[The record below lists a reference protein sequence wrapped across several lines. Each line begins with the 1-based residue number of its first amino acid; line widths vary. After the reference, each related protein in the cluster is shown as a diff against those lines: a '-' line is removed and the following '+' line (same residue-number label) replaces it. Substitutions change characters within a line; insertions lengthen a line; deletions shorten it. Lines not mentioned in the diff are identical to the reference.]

1 MQSLTDILLQSAL
14 NFNNLGMAVHPL
26 GYGGKNPLVDEW
38 SKPPKL
44 TADDLKLCFEK
55 RSDIITGLGFCSG
68 YMSNSLSVLDFDQD
82 WQHSLEH
89 FLDSWPELTSTGLWS
104 TAHDRRQMILQINN
118 LPDTQTIT
126 RFKRGDAI
134 IELRCN
140 GANNVLPPSFHA
152 RCNQSYCTGDSYYEW
167 MTDPDELEFYPVEF
181 SKLFDWLSAW
191 GEVVE
196 DGSKKEIPENPV
208 MVGDIDRMIAAKE
221 APKGIETA
229 RRIIQE
235 SRDGYKHGAL
245 LRASSL
251 LGGYVGVGV
260 LPHDKATDILR
271 RAIDAKSNVNDYD
284 LAYKTINNGL
294 EWGSKRPFTAEKI
307 LTDKIEYA
315 KQHNGNGSD
324 VFINLPKITVDSDD
338 PTISQVTFKPWI
350 WTEFLSRPPTQWLVS
365 NFIGPG
371 GIGILAGD
379 SGSGKTVLVMD
390 LSMCA
395 ICGKQYAGRFDIPK
409 PLKVAYVTAEGIG
422 NLPAR
427 IKAAMD
433 YHSVPISVIESRFF
447 GYDGPI
453 IPQFFLTSNSEYSIE
468 QFERDLKALAIE
480 PDLLIVDTLALAA
493 ISGNLE
499 DNTDV
504 TAALIRARQFANRT
518 NIAVLFTHHN
528 NREGTFRG
536 AASLRDNADGLFVAR
551 YDKDNDE
558 RKLLCKDDKWGKLK
572 DGEEWPGLLYTL
584 ESHPVQP
591 APIVKWTGDYI
602 PGRKQDELDFR
613 EELFDIMPMNTELSG
628 DEIKAALKD
637 LFALGTIRNGLS
649 RLVKNDE
656 LERTYLDST
665 KPPSH
670 SNPAKYRRTIKSM
683 V

>member
-1 MQSLTDILLQSAL
+1 MQSFTDILLQDAL
-14 NFNNLGMAVHPL
+14 KFNRLGLAIHPL
-26 GYGGKNPLVDEW
+26 GYGGKNPLAEEW
-38 SKPPKL
+38 SKLPRL
-44 TADDLKLCFEK
+44 TADDLKLCFEE
-55 RSDIITGLGFCSG
+55 RSNIITGLGFCSG
-68 YMSNSLSVLDFDQD
+68 YMSGGKSVLDFDQD

-89 FLDSWPELTSTGLWS
+89 FLDGWYELKNTGLWS
-104 TAHDRRQMILQINN
+104 TAHGRRQMILQINN
-118 LPDTQTIT
+118 LPDTQTVT
-126 RFKRGDAI
+126 RFKRDDAI

-152 RCNQSYCTGDSYYEW
+152 HCNKPYCTGDSYYEW
-167 MTDPDELEFYPVEF
+167 MTDPDDIEICTVEF
-181 SKLFDWLSAW
+181 EKLYDWLSAW
-191 GEVVE
+191 GEVIE
-196 DGSKKEIPENPV
+196 DGNKKEIPESPV
-208 MVGDIDRMIAAKE
+208 VIGDIDRLIAAKE
-221 APKGIETA
+221 LPKDIKTVQRMIRTA
-229 RRIIQE
+229 K
-235 SRDGYKHGAL
+235 DGNKYSTL
-245 LRASSL
+245 LRASGL
-251 LGGYVGVGV
+251 LGGHVPGVIS
-260 LPHDKATDILR
+260 HERAFDILKTE
-271 RAIDAKSNVNDYD
+271 IDAKPNVDNYD
-284 LAYKTINNGL
+284 VAYKAIEAGL
-294 EWGSKRPFTAEKI
+294 EWGSKRPFTAKKI

-315 KQHNGNGSD
+315 SQQNGKNGD
-324 VFINLPKITVDSDD
+324 VSINLPKITIESDN
-338 PTISQVTFKPWI
+338 PAAPQITFKPWT
-350 WTEFLSRPPTQWLVS
+350 WTEFLSRPPTQWLIN

-395 ICGKQYAGRFDIPK
+395 ISRKQWAGRFDIPK

-427 IKAAMD
+427 IKAAMAH
-433 YHSVPISVIESRFF
+433 YNIPVSVMESQFF

-453 IPQFFLTSNSEYSIE
+453 IPQFFLTSDSEYSIE
-468 QFERDLKALAIE
+468 QFERDLKVLAIE

-499 DNTDV
+499 DNTDT

-584 ESHPVQP
+584 ESHSEHS

-613 EELFDIMPMNTELSG
+613 EELFDVLPMNKELSG

-637 LFALGTIRNGLS
+637 LFAPGSIRNGLS
-649 RLVKNDE
+649 RLVKNKE

-665 KPPSH
+665 KPASRN
-670 SNPAKYRRTIKSM
+670 NPAKFRRTIKSM
-683 V
+683 I